1 MKTPSKNNAALPQ
14 QAYSALA
21 ELIVTVQLE
30 PGSSWSESEL
40 CKLIDIGRTPVREAL
55 QRLQREHLVEIIP
68 RFGVRIA
75 EINVESQLLLLE
87 VRRELERLLASCA
100 AKRAT
105 ANEKQQCKEMS
116 TALHSMRDGEVMAFL
131 RYHYE
136 VKKFIAEIARNPYAA
151 QMILPLYAISQRYY
165 YLHYLR
171 SQDIPLAAD
180 YHIAIVDAISE
191 GDPDNAA
198 AAADRMM
205 DYATAITR
213 SDVGCTPTVSG
224 TPDKHDSHRKGHT

>member
-1 MKTPSKNNAALPQ
+1 MKTRLKKSATLPQ
-14 QAYSALA
+14 QAFSALA
-21 ELIVTVQLE
+21 ELILTVQLK

-40 CKLIDIGRTPVREAL
+40 CERINIGRTPVREAL

-68 RFGVRIA
+68 RFGVKIT

-87 VRRELERLLASCA
+87 VRRELERLLAVCA

-105 ANEKQQCKEMS
+105 ADERQQCKEMS
-116 TALHSMRDGEVMAFL
+116 LTLQSMADGEVMAFL

-136 VKKFIAEIARNPYAA
+136 VKKFIAEIARNPYAT

-171 SQDIPLAAD
+171 SRDIPLAAD
-180 YHIAIVDAISE
+180 YHGAIVDAISR
-191 GDPDNAA
+191 GDPVEAA

-213 SDVGCTPTVSG
+213 SDVTSSPEISLPTL
-224 TPDKHDSHRKGHT
+224 PQ